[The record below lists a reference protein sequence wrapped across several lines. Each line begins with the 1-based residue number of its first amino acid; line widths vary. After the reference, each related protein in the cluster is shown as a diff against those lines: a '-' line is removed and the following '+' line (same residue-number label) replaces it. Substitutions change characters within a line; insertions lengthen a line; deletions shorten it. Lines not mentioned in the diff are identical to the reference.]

1 MRSVIFPGYFDI
13 DSGAAV
19 FPEHYTGY
27 LLNDLFDRMQAQIE
41 TAFLYVGDDMT
52 SACGKAAQ
60 ITSRFFEQLPEVQ
73 EMLLKDV
80 QAGFDGD
87 RLRRVKRRLFSPIRD
102 FWQFMCIVWHTSFI
116 WRRFRLFQGL

>member
-41 TAFLYVGDDMT
+41 TAFLYIGEDMPL
-52 SACGKAAQ
+52 SL
-60 ITSRFFEQLPEVQ
+60 IHIYRIL
-73 EMLLKDV
+73 
-80 QAGFDGD
+80 
-87 RLRRVKRRLFSPIRD
+87 
-102 FWQFMCIVWHTSFI
+102 
-116 WRRFRLFQGL
+116 GLE